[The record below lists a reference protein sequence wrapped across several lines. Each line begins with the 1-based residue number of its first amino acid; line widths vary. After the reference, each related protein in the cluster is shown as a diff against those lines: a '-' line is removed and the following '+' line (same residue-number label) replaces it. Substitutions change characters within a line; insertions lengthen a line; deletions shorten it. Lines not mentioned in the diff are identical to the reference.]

1 MSAHPRE
8 AILLAGGMGTR
19 LRSVVTDLPKPMAP
33 VAGKPFLEHLFPSL
47 KAAGIEHA
55 VLSVGYK
62 WEVIEAHFGREF
74 MGISLDYAV
83 EEQPLGTGGGIKLA
97 FEKTTEQ
104 HVMVLNGDTLFRID
118 LAEHWRRH
126 VTGGGLVSLAL
137 KPMRDFDRYGTVELG
152 ADERI
157 LAFKEKQPLKEG
169 LINAGIYA
177 MDRGIWGKL
186 DLPERFSFE
195 QDVLERQ
202 VGRLNFKGFVQ
213 DGYFIDIGIPEDY
226 AKADADLR
234 VP

>member
-1 MSAHPRE
+1 MSTHPRE

-33 VAGKPFLEHLFPSL
+33 VGGRPFLEHLFPML
-47 KAAGIEHA
+47 QAAGIEHA

-74 MGISLDYAV
+74 MGIALDYAV

-97 FEKTTEQ
+97 FGKTTEQ
-104 HVMVLNGDTLFRID
+104 HVLVLNGDTLFKID

-126 VTGGGLVSLAL
+126 VAGGGLVSLAL
-137 KPMRDFDRYGTVELG
+137 KPMRDFDRYGTLELG
-152 ADERI
+152 AEERI
-157 LAFKEKQPLKEG
+157 VAFKEKQPLREG

-177 MDRGIWGKL
+177 IDRGIWDAV

-195 QDVLERQ
+195 QDVLERE

-213 DGYFIDIGIPEDY
+213 DGYFIDIGIPEDF
-226 AKADADLR
+226 ARANVELA
-234 VP
+234 